1 MSAMPQGPA
10 GLGGLG
16 GGADDGRLEL
26 SMAAIRSERR
36 NRPRALPIMAA
47 LVLVA
52 ALGYLMWTSA
62 ARAAASSR
70 LSRSSS
76 QLASIEGVV
85 AQLKGVQA
93 QRGDPKYNP
102 ANDMVGRLQ
111 QFAVQVG
118 LPRPQ
123 VQEKDPT
130 TTAGVK
136 GFTKKIYTTVIND
149 ADPALLLAW
158 VTRSTDG
165 ENFPGLEI
173 EQMKL
178 TPGPTLEDGKVAWS
192 LDIAFRRWERLP

>member
-1 MSAMPQGPA
+1 MSTMPSAFPPPG
-10 GLGGLG
+10 
-16 GGADDGRLEL
+16 DDSRLEL
-26 SMAAIRSERR
+26 AMAASRAERR
-36 NRPRALPIMAA
+36 NRPRALAVLA
-47 LVLVA
+47 VLVLAGAVA
-52 ALGYLMWTSA
+52 HLLWTMA
-62 ARAAASSR
+62 VRGTQTAR
-70 LSRSSS
+70 LSRASS
-76 QLASIEGVV
+76 QMASIQGVV
-85 AQLKGVQA
+85 SQLKSA
-93 QRGDPKYNP
+93 QTTRADPKYNP

-111 QFAVQVG
+111 RFADQVG

-136 GFTKKIYTTVIND
+136 GFIKKVYSTVIND
-149 ADPALLLAW
+149 ADPALLLEW

-178 TPGPTLEDGKVAWS
+178 TPGRTLENGTVAWS